1 MENELRSFWRRFFSF
16 NWKFGLV
23 LLVLICVPR
32 FLLVLNANATGSY
45 GAIGIIMMLS
55 ALAPFLFLTR
65 QGRIKSGIVAPRNI
79 QGLLLAFIAGL
90 AASIVLYLV
99 GEYLYG
105 GTSQNWYAYIGK
117 SYKIPPDISLG
128 DRQVLFSVMA
138 ITGMT
143 FSPVGEEFFFRGIVH
158 SSVAASL
165 NDEKASLVDGS
176 AFAITHISHFGLVFV
191 DDRWRLYGL
200 PTILWVTS
208 MFLVSLLFY
217 YFRKHTCSIW
227 GAVLCHAAFNL
238 GMIYSIFYLI

>member
-1 MENELRSFWRRFFSF
+1 MENELKSFWRRFFRYD
-16 NWKFGLV
+16 WKFGMV
-23 LLVLICVPR
+23 LLVLVCVPR

-45 GAIGIIMMLS
+45 GAIGIIMIVS
-55 ALAPFLFLTR
+55 ALAPFLFLSR
-65 QGRIKSGIVAPRNI
+65 EGRIKSGIVAPRNT

-117 SYKIPPDISLG
+117 SYKIPSDISPG
-128 DRQVLFSVMA
+128 DRQVLFAVMA

-165 NDEKASLVDGS
+165 GEKKASLADGS
-176 AFAITHISHFGLVFV
+176 AFAITHIAHFGLVFV
-191 DDRWRLYGL
+191 NDRWRFYVL
-200 PTILWVTS
+200 PTILWVIS
-208 MFLVSLLFY
+208 MFLISLLFY
-217 YFRKHTCSIW
+217 FFRKHTCSIW
-227 GAVLCHAAFNL
+227 GAVSCHAAFNL
-238 GMIYSIFYLI
+238 GMIFCIFYLI